1 MSRPEET
8 ADAPPPPAWPRRLLA
23 GAVWGRA
30 RQLER
35 RLRRPGAAAGEQER
49 IWTNLVSRI
58 AVTAHGRAAG
68 IEAGMS
74 YSRFRASVP
83 VRRYEDLVPW
93 IERAKR
99 GEPGVLWP
107 GRCAHFAVSSGTTA
121 GRTKFIPVTAEMLA
135 HFRRAGLD
143 ALCLHALRRG
153 NPGVFHGRHLF
164 LGGSTELSRLPEA
177 APRRAWSGDL
187 SGISALNLP
196 GWAERHLY
204 EPGRDIALMADWP
217 AKLDAI
223 VSRTR
228 DRDISLL
235 AGIPGWL
242 LILAERL
249 RVATG
254 RPSLRAL
261 WPRLECIVHGGV
273 PLGPFAD
280 ELREAT
286 GPGVDFHEVYPA
298 SEAFIAAQDG
308 EAAAGLRLLTDAG
321 VFHEFLPLADF
332 NEERLATAGG
342 AALRCW
348 ETRPGVDYVLLLTTP
363 GGLCRYVIGDVVRFV
378 STEPPRLVYAG
389 RTRLQLSAFGE
400 HVIEKEV
407 TDSLARAASLFG
419 VAVVNF
425 HVAPR
430 FASGPGE
437 RGRHEWWL
445 EIRAAGGE
453 VSPAALGA
461 ALDAGLQAINEDYE
475 AKRRGGGLEEPMVRL
490 VPPGTFELWLR
501 ARGRWGGQNK
511 MPRCRSDRAIADELA
526 RLAATQ

>member
-1 MSRPEET
+1 MSPGENFRN
-8 ADAPPPPAWPRRLLA
+8 PPRATWPRRLLA
-23 GAVWGRA
+23 RA
-30 RQLER
+30 AWWRSARLAR
-35 RLRRPGAAAGEQER
+35 RLSVPGGASAEQETAWR
-49 IWTNLVSRI
+49 NLVRGLG
-58 AVTAHGRAAG
+58 ATVHGRADG
-68 IEAGMS
+68 IHAAMS
-74 YSRFRASVP
+74 YAEFRSAVP

-99 GEPGVLWP
+99 GDTDVLWP

-121 GRTKFIPVTAEMLA
+121 GRTKYLPVNDAMIG
-135 HFRRAGLD
+135 HFRQAGLD
-143 ALCLHALRRG
+143 SLCLHALRRG
-153 NPGVFHGRHLF
+153 GPGVFLGRHLF
-164 LGGSTELSRLPEA
+164 LGGSTALTPLPEA
-177 APRRAWSGDL
+177 EPGAAWSGDL
-187 SGISALNLP
+187 SGITALNLP
-196 GWAERHLY
+196 GWAEKHLY
-204 EPGRDIALMADWP
+204 EPGREIALMADWP

-223 VSRTR
+223 VARTR
-228 DRDISLL
+228 GLDISLV

-249 RVATG
+249 RAATG
-254 RPSLRAL
+254 CANLRSL

-280 ELREAT
+280 ELREAA

-308 EAAAGLRLLTDAG
+308 EAAEGLRLLTGAG
-321 VFHEFLPLADF
+321 IFFEFVPLAEFD
-332 NEERLATAGG
+332 EERLQAAGTA
-342 AALRCW
+342 AVRCG

-363 GGLCRYVIGDVVRFV
+363 GGLCRYVIGDVVRFI

-407 TDSLARAASLFG
+407 TDALARAASLFG

-425 HVAPR
+425 HVAPV
-430 FASGPGE
+430 FPSGTGA
-437 RGRHEWWL
+437 RGRHEWWIEL
-445 EIRAAGGE
+445 RAAGGALA
-453 VSPAALGA
+453 PAALGA
-461 ALDAGLQAINEDYE
+461 ALDAGLQVGNEDYE
-475 AKRRGGGLEEPMVRL
+475 AKRRGGGMDEPVVRL

-511 MPRCRSDRAIADELA
+511 MPRCRSDRVIADELA
-526 RLAATQ
+526 RLAVAQ

>member
-1 MSRPEET
+1 MSHPAE
-8 ADAPPPPAWPRRLLA
+8 DSVAPPVAWPRRLLA

-35 RLRRPGAAAGEQER
+35 RLRQPGVAAAEQER

-445 EIRAAGGE
+445 EIRATGGE

-475 AKRRGGGLEEPMVRL
+475 AKRRGGGLEEPVVRL
-490 VPPGTFELWLR
+490 VPSGTFELWLR